1 MKTGTLLLLTV
12 LFLVGGLILV
22 GGGIAY
28 LIWDKKK
35 ERKAAQ
41 RRALRNPMQTMSP
54 TPVSQKNNPSSK

>member
-12 LFLVGGLILV
+12 LFLVGGLVLV

-35 ERKAAQ
+35 EQKAAQ

-54 TPVSQKNNPSSK
+54 TPVSQKNNPSLK